1 MAADWALG
9 PALNARSSAQA
20 FNQHSTTFLITWTNR
35 SRLAFLLCLLAGL
48 WIGANVGFAS
58 NHGAVWAGLGLY
70 FLGKAF
76 FVGPILTLT
85 AELMGKTREP
95 Q

>member
-1 MAADWALG
+1 
-9 PALNARSSAQA
+9 
-20 FNQHSTTFLITWTNR
+20 
-35 SRLAFLLCLLAGL
+35 
-48 WIGANVGFAS
+48 
-58 NHGAVWAGLGLY
+58 VWAGLGLY